1 MSRATVADV
10 LVDGLVRAGTP
21 RVFGAAGAGAS
32 ESLPEAARQRR
43 LEVVWVEGTAAACI
57 MAAVTGELAG
67 APGAVLAGSGPELE
81 SAIPG
86 IAHARHDRAPLIALT
101 EGAPRAR
108 NLLAP
113 LTKASLGVDPAS
125 AGPAVAQAS
134 RLALAAPRG
143 PVHLDLAAGAAR
155 RSALGVATTAPPAP
169 LPPPD
174 ARALDAAAR
183 VLVAAARPVIVAGAQ
198 CRAAEGAKWLWP
210 FAEAVPAPVLVTC
223 KAKGVLPDRH
233 PLNLGL
239 MAEEETAG
247 ALLARADLIVTLGVE
262 AVEVHGWPV
271 GANVLHVGEAP
282 PAGAP
287 YRPVA
292 QVVGEIGLV
301 IAELAPRLRGCVR
314 ADWDVA
320 ELDRLKRS
328 RRPHQAVPGPGLS
341 FRRAAEI
348 ARQMAAGGTI
358 AVVDAGEEMLAV
370 AAAWDADAP
379 NEFLASNRLATTGFA
394 LPAAIAAQLAHR
406 ERRVVCFTGPP
417 GLAEMAPELGTAARL
432 ALPIV
437 VVVLS
442 AAALAVSAEGA
453 ARRAGLAVA
462 TAGDEEALREA
473 LQRALE
479 SRAPALVGA
488 RVRSTV

>member
-1 MSRATVADV
+1 MSRTTVADV

-21 RVFGAAGAGAS
+21 RVFGAAGAG
-32 ESLPEAARQRR
+32 ESLLEAAGRR
-43 LEVVWVEGTAAACI
+43 GLEVLWAEGAAAACI
-57 MAAVTGELAG
+57 MAAVTGELGG
-67 APGAVLAGSGPELE
+67 APGAVLAGSGPGLE

-86 IAHARHDRAPLIALT
+86 LDHARHDRAPLIVLT
-101 EGAPRAR
+101 EGAARAR
-108 NLLAP
+108 SLLAP

-125 AGPAVAQAS
+125 AGLAIARAT
-134 RLALAAPRG
+134 RLALSAPRG

-155 RSALGVATTAPPAP
+155 HSALAVATTARPAS

-198 CRAAEGAKWLWP
+198 CRADEGAKWLWP

-239 MAEEETAG
+239 VGEEATAG
-247 ALLARADLIVTLGVE
+247 TLLARADLIVTLGVE
-262 AVEVHGWPV
+262 AVEVDRWPA
-271 GANVLHVGEAP
+271 GANILHVGEAP
-282 PAGAP
+282 PDGAP

-301 IAELAPRLRGCVR
+301 IAELAPRLRGRVR

-328 RRPHQAVPGPGLS
+328 RRPRPAIPVPGLS
-341 FRRAAEI
+341 ARRVAEI
-348 ARQMAAGGTI
+348 VRQAAAGGTI
-358 AVVDAGEEMLAV
+358 AAVDAGQEMLAV
-370 AAAWDADAP
+370 AAAWDVDAP

-394 LPAAIAAQLAHR
+394 LPAAIAAQLTHR

-417 GLAEMAPELGTAARL
+417 GLAQMAPELGTAAHL

-462 TAGDEEALREA
+462 TAGDEQAFREA

-479 SRAPALVGA
+479 SRVPALVGA
-488 RVRSTV
+488 RVRPTV